1 MLTAGQLMTQP
12 VVSIRGDESIHSAIE
27 LMLQNGISGLPVIGV
42 HGELTGILTEG
53 DLLRRA
59 EIGTAKVRPHW
70 LAFLVGPGKL
80 ADEYT
85 HSHSQTVADV
95 MSIDVIH
102 AEQTASLESLVT
114 LMQEKHI
121 KRIPI
126 LENDRLIGVVGRAD
140 LLRAISNVFNAT
152 SGGIFSDSDIK
163 SRLWS
168 ELWSTGWA
176 PCSTI
181 SVDVADGVVTLGGI
195 ITDGRERKALCS
207 AASNIAG
214 VKYVLDQMTWVDLT
228 TGTVIDEGSNTLL
241 KGH

>member
-1 MLTAGQLMTQP
+1 MLTAGQLMKQP
-12 VVSIRGDESIHSAIE
+12 VISIHSDEPIHGAIE
-27 LMLQNGISGLPVIGV
+27 LMLRNGISGLPVVGV
-42 HGELTGILTEG
+42 HGELLGILTEG

-85 HSHSQTVADV
+85 HSHSQKVSDV
-95 MSIDVIH
+95 MSTDVIH
-102 AEQTASLESLVT
+102 AEQTASLESLVS
-114 LMQEKHI
+114 LMQAKHI

-126 LENDRLIGVVGRAD
+126 VENDHVIGVVGRAD
-140 LLRAISNVFNAT
+140 LLRAISNAFSAIPGTN
-152 SGGIFSDSDIK
+152 FSDSDIK

-168 ELWSTGWA
+168 ELWGTEWA

-181 SVDVADGVVTLGGI
+181 SIDVTDGAVTLGGI
-195 ITDGRERKALCS
+195 ITDGRERGALCS

-214 VKYVLDQMTWVDLT
+214 VKCVHDRMTWVDLT
-228 TGTVIDEGSNTLL
+228 TGTVIDEGSDTLL
-241 KGH
+241 KGD